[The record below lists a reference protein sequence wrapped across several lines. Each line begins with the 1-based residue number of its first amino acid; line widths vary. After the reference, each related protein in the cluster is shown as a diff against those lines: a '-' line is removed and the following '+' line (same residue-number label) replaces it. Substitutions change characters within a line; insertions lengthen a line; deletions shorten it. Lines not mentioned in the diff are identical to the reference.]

1 MNKTKTRESKLTHTQ
16 LKAEENF
23 GELQPPKKWW
33 TSSHEKAEELS
44 RWLSL
49 YEAINYIGDKAEE
62 KGLDFETLDLKPL
75 AIHRYMKSVENIFL
89 KKILQEEVKNF
100 STLDF

>member
-1 MNKTKTRESKLTHTQ
+1 MNTHTKHTSRPSKQ
-16 LKAEENF
+16 QIEIEDM

-44 RWLSL
+44 RWMAL

-62 KGLDFETLDLKPL
+62 KNISFDTLDLKPL

-89 KKILQEEVKNF
+89 KKILQEETKNL
-100 STLDF
+100 STLEF